1 MWEIGPICRRL
12 AFEHSRKGLVSHVL
26 LQVKELCSLGFTDEV
41 RCQEVLRQSEGEV
54 RGALS
59 LLQRPL
65 MEPFH
70 QRMWSDQPEPPIDIN
85 HPDKQVG
92 HWGTLNSTMCFIL
105 AIHLAEHRIAILMMM
120 CSQLPPLERSTDHTF
135 SSIT

>member
-1 MWEIGPICRRL
+1 MYLSC
-12 AFEHSRKGLVSHVL
+12 HV
-26 LQVKELCSLGFTDEV
+26 QVKELCSLGFTDEA
-41 RCQEVLRQSEGEV
+41 RCQEVLRQNGGEV

-92 HWGTLNSTMCFIL
+92 HWG
-105 AIHLAEHRIAILMMM
+105 
-120 CSQLPPLERSTDHTF
+120 SQLHYVLYSAHTF
-135 SSIT
+135 S